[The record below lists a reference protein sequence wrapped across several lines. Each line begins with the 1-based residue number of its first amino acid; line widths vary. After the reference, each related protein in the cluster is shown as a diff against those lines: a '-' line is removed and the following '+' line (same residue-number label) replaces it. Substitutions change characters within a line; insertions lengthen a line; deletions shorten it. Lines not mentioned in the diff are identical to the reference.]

1 MRRVTCTSKQLRL
14 VLENTHACGLAEA
27 HLTVLCE
34 SGKVTHHLQE
44 GLRDDRG
51 ARGSPDEGMRVREPR
66 QPLSRERTHMER
78 E

>member
-1 MRRVTCTSKQLRL
+1 MEREQLRGRQREMRRVTCTSKQLRL

-44 GLRDDRG
+44 GLRNERG
-51 ARGSPDEGMRVREPR
+51 ARAES
-66 QPLSRERTHMER
+66 T
-78 E
+78 

>member
-44 GLRDDRG
+44 GLRNERG
-51 ARGSPDEGMRVREPR
+51 ARAES
-66 QPLSRERTHMER
+66 T
-78 E
+78 